1 MMKEIKNNLVLLFI
15 YAGALPFLCQNNECI
30 IISNNNSNNN
40 NFASGQK
47 EFRICNASPN
57 HPTFLNKYRKAE
69 TYIPTTSQKKKIIKV
84 NFNIFQK
91 SDGTGNFTQDSI
103 TEIVQVFNWIRSI
116 YLSNPPNT
124 DPPTGVIVNDLPHKY
139 IDFELNGIYFYQ
151 DDNLYTANCNSFGQL
166 LNKIKLTDS
175 TRLEALNICIT
186 NGSQGTARGC
196 INYVPSPPKSAD
208 SVCSPPFII
217 SSSSIFIDTNLCLL
231 TFKVS
236 GDPTTK
242 WTGAQNIAHEI
253 GHALGLKHTYCSGGS
268 YPNCNISDFD
278 YLYDVFGYPST
289 CPHIVAWSPP
299 ASTFPTDKITNNL
312 MGGNAEMSYLS
323 PKQIGQCHRSLYILT
338 TGKYAKCTYDP
349 NYPWIING
357 NETWDFSFRSFE
369 DIWVQTYS
377 QLNIQCTVQLTDS
390 AKLIIDNGA
399 VVNVSSNGQ
408 IENRCGCNGNTYEIS
423 GQMNV
428 QGIFNIPANTTINI
442 YSTGVL
448 SVDTLCLNSGVVFN
462 IFNGGKVYIK
472 GIDYTNQLQQYS
484 NNYNVLVTMPIVI
497 GNVYAYNQIETYGN
511 VHAGGSV
518 FKAGR
523 KIVLK
528 DGFKGSNGF
537 IAKIDTMINNCQ
549 ETPCSNN
556 FSNRIMHYS
565 QSRNKYSVNYINEY
579 KIYSHHFSLIGN
591 KLHISPNP
599 ASSSINIQTTDN
611 SRIQAIFLKDLTGK
625 VLLQQNFSPPSTTA
639 SIDVSALSNGLYL
652 AEIHTSSSVVTEK
665 VVVQR

>member
-1 MMKEIKNNLVLLFI
+1 MVVICGKKYIMKINLSQSKILILLYSFLYLIVYSQNSTDCVIMNDSLTFPSNMNFKSFI
-15 YAGALPFLCQNNECI
+15 
-30 IISNNNSNNN
+30 
-40 NFASGQK
+40 
-47 EFRICNASPN
+47 ICNLNPSSN
-57 HPTFLNKYRKAE
+57 PTYVNKYQKAE
-69 TYIPTTSQKKKIIKV
+69 TYIPNPNQKRKIVRV

-91 SDGTGNFTQDSI
+91 SDGSGNLTQDSI
-103 TEIVQVFNWIRSI
+103 PEIVQVFNWVRSF
-116 YLSNPPNT
+116 YLSNPSNS
-124 DPPTGVIVNDLPHKY
+124 DPPSGVTVNDLPDKR
-139 IDFELNGIYFYQ
+139 IDLELGGIYFYQ
-151 DDNLYTANCNSFGQL
+151 DDNLYFANCSNFGSL
-166 LNKIKLTDS
+166 INKIKQTDS
-175 TRLEALNICIT
+175 TRLNALNICIT
-186 NGSQGTARGC
+186 NGYWFGARGC
-196 INYVPSPPKSAD
+196 INNIPSVARMQYTY
-208 SVCSPPFII
+208 CT
-217 SSSSIFIDTNLCLL
+217 SSTYTSDTKFNNFDVLPL
-231 TFKVS
+231 TFTLT
-236 GDPTTK
+236 GDPVTK

-253 GHALGLKHTYCSGGS
+253 GHALSLRHTYCDGGGASGL
-268 YPNCNISDFD
+268 PICTTSDFD
-278 YLYDVFGYPST
+278 YLYDVFGLPPNST
-289 CPHIVAWSPP
+289 CPHIVAWTPSAYASPN
-299 ASTFPTDKITNNL
+299 DKITNNL
-312 MGGNAEMSYLS
+312 MGGNMDMAYLS

-349 NYPWIING
+349 NFPWIINS

-399 VVNVSSNGQ
+399 VVNVSSKGQ

-472 GIDYTNQLQQYS
+472 GVDYTNQLQQYS

-537 IAKIDTMINNCQ
+537 IAKIDTMD
-549 ETPCSNN
+549 
-556 FSNRIMHYS
+556 
-565 QSRNKYSVNYINEY
+565 K
-579 KIYSHHFSLIGN
+579 
-591 KLHISPNP
+591 
-599 ASSSINIQTTDN
+599 
-611 SRIQAIFLKDLTGK
+611 
-625 VLLQQNFSPPSTTA
+625 
-639 SIDVSALSNGLYL
+639 
-652 AEIHTSSSVVTEK
+652 
-665 VVVQR
+665 